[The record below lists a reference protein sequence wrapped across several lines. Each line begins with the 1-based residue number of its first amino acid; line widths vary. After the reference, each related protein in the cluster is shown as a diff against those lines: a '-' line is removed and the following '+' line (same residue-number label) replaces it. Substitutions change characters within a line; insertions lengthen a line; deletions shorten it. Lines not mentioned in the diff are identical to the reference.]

1 MNGMNRI
8 LIVEDDP
15 DMARVLTRALR
26 TRGFETVS
34 VRGVDAALAAA
45 DAAPPD
51 YAILDLKLETGS
63 GLSLI
68 GPLKSIN
75 PAVKVLIL
83 TGYASIAT
91 AVDAIKLGASHYL
104 AKPAYIGEILSGLG
118 IDAVTADNDAG
129 AAVDQEKRY
138 SLAELEWKHIL
149 RTLSDQ
155 GGNVSAA
162 ARALNMHRRTLQ
174 RKLAMKGA
182 PNGDS
187 VLAEI
192 REKSVRRFRR
202 ERQQM
207 ASGG

>member
-1 MNGMNRI
+1 MNRI

-26 TRGFETVS
+26 SRGFETVS
-34 VRGVDAALAAA
+34 VRDVDAALAAA

-129 AAVDQEKRY
+129 AAIDQEKRY

-174 RKLAMKGA
+174 RKLAM
-182 PNGDS
+182 NGDS

>member
-26 TRGFETVS
+26 SRGFETVS
-34 VRGVDAALAAA
+34 VRDVDAALAAA

-129 AAVDQEKRY
+129 AAIDQEKRY

-174 RKLAMKGA
+174 RKLAM
-182 PNGDS
+182 NGDS